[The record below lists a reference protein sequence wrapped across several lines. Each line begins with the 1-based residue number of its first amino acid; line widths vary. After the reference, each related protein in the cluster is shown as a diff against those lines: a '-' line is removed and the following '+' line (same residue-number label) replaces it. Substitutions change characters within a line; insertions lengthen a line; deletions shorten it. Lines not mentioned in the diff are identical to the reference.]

1 MEDAGGSDR
10 ALGEKQNL
18 KASAQG
24 QAPFPKGSAQPPM
37 APTSYRGSCIRW
49 RRAITIR
56 GGGKFGHQE
65 KHPLMAYAAFIL
77 KKAFQSHVYLVG
89 VKNSVSFASFLS
101 SDRPGPIA
109 VRCASRMPSSI
120 SGLSCQM
127 TAAPP
132 LSWDNQKRP
141 QMSPSEAHFRLSPG
155 SPA

>member
-24 QAPFPKGSAQPPM
+24 RAPFPKGSAQPPM

-89 VKNSVSFASFLS
+89 VKNSVSFPRTGQVPLLS
-101 SDRPGPIA
+101 A
-109 VRCASRMPSSI
+109 VHLGCR
-120 SGLSCQM
+120 
-127 TAAPP
+127 AA
-132 LSWDNQKRP
+132 
-141 QMSPSEAHFRLSPG
+141 SPG
-155 SPA
+155 SLVR